1 MYITIILSVIIIL
14 GIICFIKNYNKK
26 QNKKILKE
34 QLKTLKELRD
44 NIIASKNL
52 IDLYHIHK
60 RIFKEFENYYI
71 PSCIDISKYGFFRA
85 SSRETLSPDNIFL
98 GNIFGL
104 NTLNLSYWNSYND
117 IEIKNLIINQ
127 YKQILS
133 LGLINIKNKI
143 NNE

>member
-1 MYITIILSVIIIL
+1 MYIITILGILGILIIIL
-14 GIICFIKNYNKK
+14 GIICYNKK

-44 NIIASKNL
+44 DIIASKNL

-60 RIFKEFENYYI
+60 RIFKEFEKYYI
-71 PSCIDISKYGFFRA
+71 PYCIDISKYGFFRA
-85 SSRETLSPDNIFL
+85 SSREDLDLDNIFL
-98 GNIFGL
+98 GNIFG
-104 NTLNLSYWNSYND
+104 LNLSYWNSYND
-117 IEIKNLIINQ
+117 IEIKNLILNQ

>member
-1 MYITIILSVIIIL
+1 MYIITILGILGILIIIL
-14 GIICFIKNYNKK
+14 GIICYNKK
-26 QNKKILKE
+26 QNKEILKE
-34 QLKTLKELRD
+34 RLKTLKELRD
-44 NIIASKNL
+44 DVIASKNL

-60 RIFKEFENYYI
+60 RIFKEFEKYYI
-71 PSCIDISKYGFFRA
+71 PYCIDISKYGLFRA
-85 SSRETLSPDNIFL
+85 SSREDLDPDNIFL

-117 IEIKNLIINQ
+117 IEIKNLILNQ

>member
-1 MYITIILSVIIIL
+1 MYIITILGILGILIIIL
-14 GIICFIKNYNKK
+14 GIICYNKK
-26 QNKKILKE
+26 QNKKNLKK

-60 RIFKEFENYYI
+60 RIFKEFEKYYI
-71 PSCIDISKYGFFRA
+71 PYCIDISKYGFFRA
-85 SSRETLSPDNIFL
+85 SSREDLDPDNIFL
-98 GNIFGL
+98 ENIFEL
-104 NTLNLSYWNSYND
+104 NTLNLSYWNSYSD
-117 IEIKNLIINQ
+117 IEIKNLILNR